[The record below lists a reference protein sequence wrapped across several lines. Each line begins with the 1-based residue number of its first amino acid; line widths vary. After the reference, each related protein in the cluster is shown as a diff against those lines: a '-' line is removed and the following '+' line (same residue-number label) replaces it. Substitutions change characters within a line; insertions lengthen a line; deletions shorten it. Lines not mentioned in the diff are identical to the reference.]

1 MTYLDKLLALR
12 KDQGE
17 DRQEPAGDLLKSEPA
32 IPVKNSPKFPE
43 RHCSRCGEVESAS
56 ANNSLVESDGYL
68 WHRACLQRGK
78 ATRPVSK
85 AAAPSASEAAEA
97 SPIAATVPLSQER
110 DRGQQQ
116 SVTCWHCNR
125 LVYRP
130 RYLAW
135 GKDLI
140 PLHDSCVGAWIDAW
154 DALLAERGD
163 RQ

>member
-17 DRQEPAGDLLKSEPA
+17 DGREPAGDEPA
-32 IPVKNSPKFPE
+32 IRVKNSPKFPE
-43 RHCSRCGEVESAS
+43 RHCSKCGEITDETD
-56 ANNSLVESDGYL
+56 LIKSDGYL
-68 WHRACLQRGK
+68 WHRACLNNGRL
-78 ATRPVSK
+78 P
-85 AAAPSASEAAEA
+85 
-97 SPIAATVPLSQER
+97 
-110 DRGQQQ
+110 
-116 SVTCWHCNR
+116 SVTCWHCNK

-130 RYLAW
+130 QYLAW

-154 DALLAERGD
+154 DALLAERIGGD

>member
-12 KDQGE
+12 SKAADSRAVATISSSADTAVCRLRKDQGE
-17 DRQEPAGDLLKSEPA
+17 DRREPAGDLLKPEPA

-43 RHCSRCGEVESAS
+43 RHCSKCGEITDETD
-56 ANNSLVESDGYL
+56 LIKSDGYL
-68 WHRACLQRGK
+68 WHRACLNNGRL
-78 ATRPVSK
+78 P
-85 AAAPSASEAAEA
+85 
-97 SPIAATVPLSQER
+97 
-110 DRGQQQ
+110 
-116 SVTCWHCNR
+116 SVTCWHCNK

-130 RYLAW
+130 QYLAW